1 MKLQGVLTE
10 KEQDF
15 LVEVS
20 VCAERGSRSRGL
32 NAGSHRSK
40 LCCSIPGH
48 QGHHMH

>member
-20 VCAERGSRSRGL
+20 MCAERGSRSILEG
-32 NAGSHRSK
+32 
-40 LCCSIPGH
+40 
-48 QGHHMH
+48 